1 MTRQFRAE
9 MYGDVSAEEARDEL
23 QRLIDDPDFHCSD
36 RNKKFLTFVF
46 EETLRGQ
53 GTSIKA
59 YSIAVDVFGR
69 PPSFDP
75 AADPI
80 VRIEATRLRT
90 ALAHYYDQ
98 YRHRSDIRIE
108 LPKGHYSPVFLRN
121 SNTEV
126 ESEAADPAP
135 RPAPP
140 KAKGPVLGWQ
150 QIGLLGALALAA
162 VVGATAPRP
171 FGTSSITEKPS
182 ISIELASPGP
192 AADDE
197 ARAIRDA
204 LVSAFAR
211 FQSFRIVSER
221 PATTPSGEGE
231 ASPYLSTASDY
242 GLRLR
247 YERRAGERSVAWELV
262 DRPTGDVL
270 RAGEERLPFDRDGSA
285 DTTEELVARLAARLA
300 LAQGVVNTVET
311 AREIDRSSL
320 GNGCILRANIA
331 LRTEEQS
338 ELVQARRCLE
348 QTLRIRPNDAGSHAQ
363 LAVVLLELD
372 HEYPPGR
379 LTDLAA
385 EEAQRAL
392 VLAPDS
398 DRSHYAQMTTQYRLG
413 HVRAAILAGRRALEL
428 NPYNIVTKAR
438 LGSILF
444 ATGHWDEGV
453 VLARQSVQFD
463 FFAALPAETTLAL
476 DAYRRED
483 YQAAAERLQHF
494 AGGQCHHASLLT
506 IAALGEL
513 GRHEEAAKEIAR
525 IRTERPDF
533 EQSLG
538 TDLSRWNL
546 APALTERLQAGLTK
560 AGLVTPI
567 PGASTARADTFAA
580 KGKS

>member
-9 MYGDVSAEEARDEL
+9 MYGDVSAVEARDEL

-121 SNTEV
+121 GNTELGP
-126 ESEAADPAP
+126 ETAQPAP
-135 RPAPP
+135 RPAPT
-140 KAKGPVLGWQ
+140 KTEMRVLGWQ

-171 FGTSSITEKPS
+171 FGPSTVSEQPS
-182 ISIELASPGP
+182 ISIDLASPVSE
-192 AADDE
+192 ADDE
-197 ARAIRDA
+197 ARAIRDG

-211 FQSFRIVSER
+211 FQSFRIVGER
-221 PATTPSGEGE
+221 SASAPVGE
-231 ASPYLSTASDY
+231 AVAPYLSRESDY
-242 GLRLR
+242 GLRIR
-247 YERRAGERSVAWELV
+247 YEKRAGERSVAWELV

-285 DTTEELVARLAARLA
+285 DTTEEFVARLTARLA

-311 AREIDRSSL
+311 VRELDRSSL

-453 VLARQSVQFD
+453 ILARQSARFD

-483 YQAAAERLQHF
+483 YQAAADRLQHF

-513 GRHEEAAKEIAR
+513 GRQEEAAEEIDR
-525 IRTERPDF
+525 MRKGRPDF
-533 EQSLG
+533 EQSLA

-546 APALTERLQAGLTK
+546 EPALAERLQAGLAK
-560 AGLVTPI
+560 AGIATAVPA
-567 PGASTARADTFAA
+567 ASTARADTPAT